1 MRHAAALL
9 RRLREGL
16 VDHLLFETSRRMPDG
31 KSRPIEI
38 RLSYSSEPKPRYLA
52 LVLDVSERS
61 DPDDLTRRRER
72 LRDALAEILRA
83 ITRIDD
89 RDELYRDACRIAV
102 ERGGFRMAWIGLVD
116 PESGDVVPV
125 ASAGHVDGYL
135 DHLHLTIRDVPNGSG
150 MTVTAV
156 RTGEPVAVADPLTD
170 PMFTTLQPEVRKRG
184 YESAVALPLVVE
196 GKAIGA
202 LNVYASVVNAFGA
215 IEVELL
221 QHIVDEISFKLE
233 VIGREE
239 TRRATE
245 AERDRLAAVIEQ
257 AGESVDITD
266 CDGRIVYTNTAF
278 TNITGYEM
286 REVLGRRPDFLRADS
301 ESSESAAAMNDA
313 ILEGNAWTGH
323 QRARRK
329 DGSERDMDL
338 AITPLRDAS
347 VTVVGTIVIGRDV
360 SRERLLEAQLM
371 QSQKLEAIG
380 RLAGGIAHDFNNLLT
395 AISGYAEI
403 LQAELGPE
411 DPRTQDVSQIQRAAA
426 RATQL
431 TAQLLAFSRRQI
443 LSPTPL
449 DPQAVVS
456 GIAPMLRRLIGED
469 VEVVVQARAGLGPV
483 LADPS
488 QLDQMLVN
496 LALNARDAMPSGGR
510 LDIEVDETELDA
522 EFVGAH
528 VGAHV
533 GPHVVFR
540 IRDTGTGM
548 PPDVLMHAFEPF
560 FTTKGP
566 GKGTGLGLSTVLGI
580 MEQSNGYIDVTSEP
594 GVGTTFEL
602 YLPKTSAPRVGA
614 ALTADVAAEARGA
627 GTVLVVED
635 EAGVRALLCRILE
648 KAGYTVIAAG
658 TAEEALL
665 LEAGHRGAIDLL
677 FTDIVLPGMSGRDL
691 AQAMAVRRPET
702 PVLYASGYNEEIVA
716 ARGVIEPG
724 ISYLAKPYTSDEV
737 LRRVAGLV
745 RAGQQG
751 TAT

>member
-9 RRLREGL
+9 RRLRDGL

-347 VTVVGTIVIGRDV
+347 GTVVGTIVIGRDV

-548 PPDVLMHAFEPF
+548 PLDVLMHAFEPF

>member
-1 MRHAAALL
+1 
-9 RRLREGL
+9 
-16 VDHLLFETSRRMPDG
+16 
-31 KSRPIEI
+31 
-38 RLSYSSEPKPRYLA
+38 
-52 LVLDVSERS
+52 
-61 DPDDLTRRRER
+61 
-72 LRDALAEILRA
+72 
-83 ITRIDD
+83 
-89 RDELYRDACRIAV
+89 
-102 ERGGFRMAWIGLVD
+102 
-116 PESGDVVPV
+116 
-125 ASAGHVDGYL
+125 
-135 DHLHLTIRDVPNGSG
+135 
-150 MTVTAV
+150 
-156 RTGEPVAVADPLTD
+156 
-170 PMFTTLQPEVRKRG
+170 
-184 YESAVALPLVVE
+184 
-196 GKAIGA
+196 
-202 LNVYASVVNAFGA
+202 
-215 IEVELL
+215 
-221 QHIVDEISFKLE
+221 
-233 VIGREE
+233 
-239 TRRATE
+239 
-245 AERDRLAAVIEQ
+245 
-257 AGESVDITD
+257 
-266 CDGRIVYTNTAF
+266 
-278 TNITGYEM
+278 
-286 REVLGRRPDFLRADS
+286 VLGRRPDFLRADS

-347 VTVVGTIVIGRDV
+347 GTVVGTIVIGRDV

-548 PPDVLMHAFEPF
+548 PLDVLMHAFEPF